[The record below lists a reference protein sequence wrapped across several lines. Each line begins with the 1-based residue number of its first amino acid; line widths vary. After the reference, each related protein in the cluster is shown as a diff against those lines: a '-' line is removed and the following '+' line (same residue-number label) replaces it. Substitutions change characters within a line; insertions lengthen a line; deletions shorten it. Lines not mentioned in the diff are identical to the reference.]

1 MRHVKIGEERRGIA
15 LLAVFQ
21 AEAEKRHLVAVAF
34 PRRGHEMPRVVPPL
48 GFEVGVRVVVARERY
63 LPSRQ
68 RRLIR
73 ERRRKTQDNREDRGQ
88 PSAPIDPLKTRAYKP
103 SHGKEKVHPD
113 RKNTRLNSS

>member
-15 LLAVFQ
+15 LPAVFQ
-21 AEAEKRHLVAVAF
+21 AEAEKRHLVAVVF
-34 PRRGHEMPRVVPPL
+34 PRRGREMSRVVPPL

-73 ERRRKTQDNREDRGQ
+73 ERRRKTQDDREDRGE
-88 PSAPIDPLKTRAYKP
+88 PR
-103 SHGKEKVHPD
+103 D
-113 RKNTRLNSS
+113 RKSTRLNSSHV